1 MSVEAARG
9 PKDKVGPLSHPRF
22 FARQL
27 SDLDFNDRLL
37 DLVADPDI
45 PLLERVKFL
54 VLFSERIDEF
64 FQVQVAGLRRQVVAG
79 IKSLALNGSTPD
91 QLLRDVRASLER
103 MVRRQ
108 EALLLDELAPA
119 MKGEGIELC
128 DWDSLDVSD
137 RSYLHEVFDR
147 LILPVVTPLTVDPS
161 HPFPYISN
169 LSLNVGVEVRSRKDG
184 TSRFARVKVPPNVAR
199 LLPLPGGSVSS
210 PSSKYWWRASTSC
223 SRAWTSDHPASSRG
237 RRA

>member
-1 MSVEAARG
+1 MIVEAARG
-9 PKDKVGPLSHPRF
+9 APVGAGRGSEPKY

-37 DLVADPDI
+37 DLVADASV

-108 EALLLDELAPA
+108 EALLLDELSPA
-119 MKGEGIELC
+119 LADQGIELC
-128 DWDSLDVSD
+128 DWKDLGEDD
-137 RSYLHEVFDR
+137 RSYLHEMF
-147 LILPVVTPLTVDPS
+147 
-161 HPFPYISN
+161 
-169 LSLNVGVEVRSRKDG
+169 
-184 TSRFARVKVPPNVAR
+184 
-199 LLPLPGGSVSS
+199 
-210 PSSKYWWRASTSC
+210 
-223 SRAWTSDHPASSRG
+223 
-237 RRA
+237 